1 MYQSPEQLILHPH
14 RETTPLTE
22 KVDIFA
28 AGLVLFELCYIFKT
42 QHERTDAIKNL
53 REKRILPMTGL
64 SEAQRTLIIA
74 MTDPDP
80 KMRPSADEIIKSPEV
95 QNWKKEFEDKQ

>member
-1 MYQSPEQLILHPH
+1 
-14 RETTPLTE
+14 
-22 KVDIFA
+22 
-28 AGLVLFELCYIFKT
+28 
-42 QHERTDAIKNL
+42 
-53 REKRILPMTGL
+53 
-64 SEAQRTLIIA
+64 